1 MSHSIRRRSSFALGA
16 GALLATTALIAGC
29 SSSSSDADASAAP
42 DDASDI
48 TVAMVTPESTGEFYG
63 AMYCGAQAA
72 ADEEGITLNIQGS
85 PGTSTEEVMQV
96 LQSVLA
102 TDPDGLLLT
111 VWDNNA
117 FNSTLESFTESGK
130 PLVMPDSFLSN
141 GEYVQSIRTD
151 NYQASYDAALQ
162 AIEDFGVTSGKV
174 LVVTDAPGNAVQSA
188 RAEGFRDAITENT
201 DLEVLEFQ
209 YVGGDSAEASQAVS
223 SALAANPDL
232 SLVFTTNIGA
242 GTGAANGI
250 RTAGADSVL
259 IGFDTASAQVEE
271 LREGSYDALI
281 AQSPYQMGYE
291 ATTLISQI
299 LKGEVDADSITEQ
312 DVWSP
317 WELVTADNLDSEE
330 IAPYLYTSDC
340 G

>member
-1 MSHSIRRRSSFALGA
+1 MSRSTSRHRLALGA
-16 GALLATTALIAGC
+16 GALLATTVLVASC
-29 SSSSSDADASAAP
+29 SSSEAQPAASDEASAA
-42 DDASDI
+42 DI

-63 AMYCGAQAA
+63 AMYCGAEVAA
-72 ADEEGITLNIQGS
+72 EEEGVTLNVQGT

-117 FNSTLESFTESGK
+117 FNATMEPYTSAGN

-141 GEYVQSIRTD
+141 DEFVQSIRTD
-151 NYQASYDAALQ
+151 NYQSSYDAALQ
-162 AIEDFGVTSGKV
+162 AIDDFEVTSGSV
-174 LVVTDAPGNAVQSA
+174 LVVTDAPGNAVQSS
-188 RAEGFRDAITENT
+188 RAEGFRDALLENT

-209 YVGGDSAEASQAVS
+209 YVGADAAEASQAVT

-232 SLVFTTNIGA
+232 GLVFSTNIGA
-242 GTGAANGI
+242 GTGAANAI
-250 RTAGADSVL
+250 RTSGAEAVH

-291 ATTLISQI
+291 STVLISQI
-299 LKGEVDADSITEQ
+299 LKGETDADSITEK
-312 DVWSP
+312 VEWSP
-317 WELVTADNLDSEE
+317 WALVTQDNVDSEE
-330 IAPYLYTSDC
+330 IASFLYSADC
-340 G
+340 S